1 MFWRGKGLKEQAV
14 NEKEKIIIKVSKI
27 YFKSLE
33 VDFLKGNIT
42 KARKKLKWKPKIN
55 LDQLIN
61 EIIEYEKKLSIN
73 S

>member
-1 MFWRGKGLKEQAV
+1 M
-14 NEKEKIIIKVSKI
+14 SKI